1 MHQEIAFKA
10 LSTEKSELEENQ
22 LLHHNVRK
30 TVCNVLGV
38 VFKIH
43 PQSLSLCKSWILVH
57 FLGGYNL
64 WFESGKC
71 VCYYL

>member
-1 MHQEIAFKA
+1 MDQEIAFKA

-30 TVCNVLGV
+30 IVCNVLGV

-43 PQSLSLCKSWILVH
+43 PQSLSLCKLWILVH

-64 WFESGKC
+64 RFDSGR
-71 VCYYL
+71 